1 MNNIIFKKILINVI
15 IGSLLIGL
23 VSYFTFMYDEHP
35 EYLNITAFL
44 WGVPLIYFYLLYIT
58 YQKHPK
64 AMESLTKHGTIGVV
78 LTLTIMIATLYMFH
92 NKTDIDIILG
102 INIIYSLLVIF
113 LYFYYRVYN
122 RV

>member
-1 MNNIIFKKILINVI
+1 MNSIIFKKILINVI

-44 WGVPLIYFYLLYIT
+44 WGVPLIYFYFLYIT

-78 LTLTIMIATLYMFH
+78 LTLTIMLVTLLMFRY
-92 NKTDIDIILG
+92 KTEIDTILG
-102 INIIYSLLVIF
+102 VNIIYSLLVIF
-113 LYFYYRVYN
+113 LYFYFKVYIRV
-122 RV
+122 